1 VRKLST
7 VLIRSI
13 VTVIKSREKAFIV
26 CGVGKQVG
34 GGDERLD
41 KCGIMCYTVLY
52 ETLQNLARG

>member
-1 VRKLST
+1 M
-7 VLIRSI
+7 
-13 VTVIKSREKAFIV
+13 VIKFREKAFIV